1 MQMAEVIQ
9 LTPHRL
15 REPIDEPPPTAP
27 ATLYFDLAA
36 PGAYLVAERIE
47 RHFDD
52 VRWQATVP
60 WRRVPL
66 VGEALERAIARAE
79 RQAAELRMPL
89 VWPERHPAPV
99 PAAMRVATYA
109 TAEGRGGAFAIAAGR
124 LAFCGGFD
132 VEDPDIIAEA
142 AAAAGLDI
150 DEALA
155 AARDARRDKVVA
167 AAGRALWAEGCHALP
182 ALRTDGRVYG
192 GEERIVAALLGRPG
206 AIASRPLSS

>member
-1 MQMAEVIQ
+1 MAEVIQ
-9 LTPHRL
+9 LMARRR
-15 REPIDEPPPTAP
+15 REPVAEPPPTAP

-36 PGAYLVAERIE
+36 PGAYLVAERVE

-52 VRWQATVP
+52 VQWQAAVP
-60 WRRVPL
+60 WRAVPL
-66 VGEALERAIARAE
+66 VGEGLARAIAAAE
-79 RQAAELRMPL
+79 RQAVELRMPL

-109 TAEGRGGAFAIAAGR
+109 TTEGRGGAFAIAAGR

-150 DEALA
+150 DEALK
-155 AARDARRDKVVA
+155 AARDTRRDELVA
-167 AAGRALWAEGCHALP
+167 AAGRALWAEGCRALP
-182 ALRTDGRVYG
+182 ALRTDGRLYG
-192 GEERIVAALLGRPG
+192 GEQRIVAALLGRPR
-206 AIASRPLSS
+206 AVASRPLMS